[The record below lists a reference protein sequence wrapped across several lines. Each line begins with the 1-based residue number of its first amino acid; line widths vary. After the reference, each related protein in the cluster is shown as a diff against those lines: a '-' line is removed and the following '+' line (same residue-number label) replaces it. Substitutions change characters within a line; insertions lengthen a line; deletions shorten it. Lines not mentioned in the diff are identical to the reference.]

1 MPERQELL
9 LINSVIEACLKEAD
23 ARDIPLLGVTRRLFA
38 LVEAG
43 ERDFEILK
51 AAALG
56 KEEVSA

>member
-9 LINSVIEACLKEAD
+9 LINAVIEACLNEAD
-23 ARDIPLLGVTRRLFA
+23 ARDIPLLGVTGRLFK

-43 ERDFEILK
+43 ERDFEVLK

-56 KEEVSA
+56 KDKVSA